1 MFGKLVFLL
10 VIAATPD
17 FTDAE
22 CLTKRRPEYH
32 NFPSGFKWSVATSAF
47 QIEGASKED
56 GRGPTIWDEYQKKPG
71 KIIDNSTA
79 DISSDSYHKFRED
92 IKLLKSL
99 GVSHYRF
106 SLSWS
111 RMFPTGVT
119 TNPNLKGIQHYHAV
133 IDNLIENNI
142 EPMVTL
148 YHWDLPLALHDAG
161 GWLNKEI
168 VKWFRLYAV
177 FCFREYG
184 NKVKLWVTLNEPFAQ
199 ATLGYC
205 GIKGEDA
212 PGGFQE
218 HCHWAQYL
226 VGHHMLLAH
235 AHAYR
240 AYHGLPSKLK
250 GKIGIVNSAVW
261 VEPEWESENEFA
273 QEVRQWTVDWFI
285 HPLFEG
291 DYPAKMREIID
302 KNSKAEGRSGSRL
315 PYFTPYEQDVLI
327 GSFDFLGVNYYITH
341 FVRRFR
347 QGEKGLVFLD
357 TSFYKRKIFCSLV
370 GDKDSWLR
378 SHPSGL
384 RALLNYIRYQ
394 YDNPEMFITEN
405 GCMDTPGEFLND
417 VTRMRYLR
425 EHIAAVSQAIV
436 DGCNVVGYTL
446 WSLIDNFEWTAGYT
460 KLFGIHK
467 ISHRT
472 PVLVRRNVPPSSML
486 ILFATTPWF
495 LSKSAC
501 GMIREH
507 R

>member
-1 MFGKLVFLL
+1 
-10 VIAATPD
+10 
-17 FTDAE
+17 
-22 CLTKRRPEYH
+22 RPEYH

-133 IDNLIENNI
+133 IDTLIENNI

-184 NKVKLWVTLNEPFAQ
+184 NKVS
-199 ATLGYC
+199 
-205 GIKGEDA
+205 
-212 PGGFQE
+212 FQL
-218 HCHWAQYL
+218 HCC
-226 VGHHMLLAH
+226 
-235 AHAYR
+235 
-240 AYHGLPSKLK
+240 
-250 GKIGIVNSAVW
+250 
-261 VEPEWESENEFA
+261 
-273 QEVRQWTVDWFI
+273 
-285 HPLFEG
+285 
-291 DYPAKMREIID
+291 
-302 KNSKAEGRSGSRL
+302 
-315 PYFTPYEQDVLI
+315 YFKV
-327 GSFDFLGVNYYITH
+327 
-341 FVRRFR
+341 
-347 QGEKGLVFLD
+347 
-357 TSFYKRKIFCSLV
+357 
-370 GDKDSWLR
+370 
-378 SHPSGL
+378 
-384 RALLNYIRYQ
+384 
-394 YDNPEMFITEN
+394 FITEN
-405 GCMDTPGEFLND
+405 GCMDTPGESLND

-460 KLFGIHK
+460 KLFGIHEVDFT
-467 ISHRT
+467 SHSRTRT
-472 PVLVRRNVPPSSML
+472 PKHSAKLYADIIRKNSVVLVEGTSTKICVL
-486 ILFATTPWF
+486 
-495 LSKSAC
+495 
-501 GMIREH
+501 
-507 R
+507 

>member
-1 MFGKLVFLL
+1 MGLKATDPELVK
-10 VIAATPD
+10 I
-17 FTDAE
+17 
-22 CLTKRRPEYH
+22 
-32 NFPSGFKWSVATSAF
+32 S
-47 QIEGASKED
+47 

-347 QGEKGLVFLD
+347 QGERGVREAIGYD
-357 TSFYKRKIFCSLV
+357 IDGIFHLSTR
-370 GDKDSWLR
+370 DMPFQLR
-378 SHPSGL
+378 
-384 RALLNYIRYQ
+384 YY
-394 YDNPEMFITEN
+394 YFKMFITEN

-425 EHIAAVSQAIV
+425 EHIAAVSQVMSVIDGKIVLHGELSLRKIVLYILLHQMMSYTPRFRASTEEALKRSFLTAIV

-446 WSLIDNFEWTAGYT
+446 WSLIDNFEWTA
-460 KLFGIHK
+460 
-467 ISHRT
+467 
-472 PVLVRRNVPPSSML
+472 
-486 ILFATTPWF
+486 
-495 LSKSAC
+495 
-501 GMIREH
+501 
-507 R
+507 